1 MRQKM
6 ITLDPTS
13 WEYAAK
19 MKNFS
24 GWVRKKLAEEF
35 LDHAE
40 KELSKVEWKAYCA
53 ECDVTATSPHK
64 VLMEYKYCP
73 QCHKAMKFMGQVE

>member
-1 MRQKM
+1 M

-13 WEYAAK
+13 WEYARK

-24 GWVRKKLAEEF
+24 GWVRRKLAEEF
-35 LDHAE
+35 LEDAAE
-40 KELSKVEWKAYCA
+40 QLAKVQYEAYCK
-53 ECDVTATSPHK
+53 ECDVRARSPHK

-73 QCHKAMKFMGQVE
+73 QCHKAMKFMGMVE

>member
-1 MRQKM
+1 M
-6 ITLDPTS
+6 ITLDHTS

-35 LDHAE
+35 ADRAE
-40 KELSKVEWKAYCA
+40 QALSEIKYRAHCA
-53 ECDVTATSPHK
+53 ECDITAESPHK
-64 VLMEYKYCP
+64 VLMEYKYCR
-73 QCHKAMKFMGQVE
+73 QCHEPMEYKGMIS